1 MEGED
6 ADMLAGTMK
15 IRFLIPWRNY
25 APGQVFDEWPSG
37 MAEEM
42 IRRGIIEEVKDEP
55 KKQNWKRK

>member
-1 MEGED
+1 MS
-6 ADMLAGTMK
+6 AGTMK

-25 APGQVFDEWPSG
+25 EPGQVFDEWPSG